1 MNNGF
6 IVVHRSML
14 DWEWYKDS
22 NTTRLFLHCLLK
34 ANHKDNRWQGILIR
48 RGSFITSYQIL
59 ALELGLTVQNIRTSL
74 KRLNSTGELTHK
86 SHSKYGIITINNYD
100 RYQEINSQPN
110 SQLTVSQ
117 QSANSQLTT
126 NNNDNNENNDN
137 NDNNIKSSKSATPK
151 PSKKMYGDYVK
162 MFPEQYDKLL
172 EEFGEP
178 AVTYIIERMNEY
190 VGMKGKTYKDYNL
203 AVRKWLR
210 EQNVNQPSW
219 LPELKKE
226 QEEYDAKVNTAK
238 RDAEEVKDLW
248 SKL

>member
-34 ANHKDNRWQGILIR
+34 ANHKENKWQGILIK
-48 RGSFITSYQIL
+48 RGSFVTSYQTL
-59 ALELGLTVQNIRTSL
+59 ALELGLTVQNIRTSI

-100 RYQEINSQPN
+100 RYQDVNSQPN

-117 QSANSQLTT
+117 QSANSQVTT
-126 NNNDNNENNDN
+126 NNNDNNENNEN
-137 NDNNIKSSKSATPK
+137 NNTNIKASKPDARIR
-151 PSKKMYGDYVK
+151 YGSHVLLTE
-162 MFPEQYDKLL
+162 EQYDKVCA
-172 EEFGEP
+172 EYG
-178 AVTYIIERMNEY
+178 ATSVDSMIERINEY
-190 VGMKGKTYKDYNL
+190 CQMHGKAYSNYGTTIRNWIK
-203 AVRKWLR
+203 R
-210 EQNVNQPSW
+210 ELEKNPKW

-226 QEEYDAKVNTAK
+226 QEAYDSIKIEAK
-238 RDAEEVKDLW
+238 RDKEELEDAW